1 MIIMNY
7 VLMKGG
13 LGVRI
18 LFFEKHYKTD
28 NLFEPVCFFTHRCK
42 ISSRSTF
49 EFPSR
54 STFPVTVCTVSPG
67 HWVNKADTQ

>member
-28 NLFEPVCFFTHRCK
+28 NLFKPVCLFLLTDVK
-42 ISSRSTF
+42 
-49 EFPSR
+49 
-54 STFPVTVCTVSPG
+54 
-67 HWVNKADTQ
+67 